1 MLQEKKPKDE
11 KKEEVESSPVTL
23 MDNLFQLFLHHSCF
37 VLMKWVL
44 SFLSS
49 APFYFNNK

>member
-1 MLQEKKPKDE
+1 MLQEKKQKEE
-11 KKEEVESSPVTL
+11 KKEEVESGPVTL
-23 MDNLFQLFLHHSCF
+23 KDNLFQLFLHHSCF
-37 VLMKWVL
+37 ILVKWVL